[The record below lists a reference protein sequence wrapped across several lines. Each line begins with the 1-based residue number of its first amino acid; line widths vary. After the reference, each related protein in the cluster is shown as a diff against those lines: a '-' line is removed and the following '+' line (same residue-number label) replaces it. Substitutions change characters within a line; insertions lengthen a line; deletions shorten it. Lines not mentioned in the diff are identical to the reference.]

1 MTPAFCAALVLKM
14 PVALVA
20 KCRSR
25 THIVAMTKPQRDDA
39 AIEARL
45 RARRAEVA
53 DAAAAH
59 EDDRRPVQLDQTR
72 IGRLSRMDAM
82 QDQAMAIE
90 LERRREVELA
100 RIDSALERLADGE
113 YGYCVTCGE
122 AIEPPRLEFDP
133 AIPLCL
139 GCARRAG

>member
-1 MTPAFCAALVLKM
+1 MTE
-14 PVALVA
+14 
-20 KCRSR
+20 S
-25 THIVAMTKPQRDDA
+25 QRDDS

-45 RARRAEVA
+45 RARRAELVE
-53 DAAAAH
+53 AAAAH

-100 RIDSALERLADGE
+100 RIDSALDRLAQGE

-122 AIEPPRLEFDP
+122 AIEPARLELDP

-139 GCARRAG
+139 ACARRAS

>member
-1 MTPAFCAALVLKM
+1 M
-14 PVALVA
+14 PFALVA
-20 KCRSR
+20 KRRSR

-122 AIEPPRLEFDP
+122 AIEPRRLELDP